1 MQLSVLSPCKLNL
14 FLYITG
20 KRPDGYHNLQTLFVV
35 LNYGDTMTFTQ
46 NSDNTCNI
54 HGSFGF
60 KTEDNLIYKA
70 WKKLHDSFGIGGVD
84 IRIKKTLPMGGG
96 LGGGSANAATML
108 LVLNHINHLN
118 LSEEDLIR
126 IGAALGADVPI
137 FIKGG
142 TCYAEGIG
150 EKLTRVKYKD
160 YFYLV
165 VTPSCKVPT
174 KELFAS
180 QDLKKDY
187 PQRSFEELMH
197 TPFENCFTK
206 VVEKAYPQVSAL
218 LSELSQYGQS
228 YMSGSGSSCFV
239 AFESEEKARIAM
251 QRLQPKYSNIFIAP
265 SVNYNPIL
273 KGLSQYLP

>member
-60 KTEDNLIYKA
+60 KTE
-70 WKKLHDSFGIGGVD
+70 V
-84 IRIKKTLPMGGG
+84 GGG

-187 PQRSFEELMH
+187 PQRSFEELML

-273 KGLSQYLP
+273 KGLAQYLP